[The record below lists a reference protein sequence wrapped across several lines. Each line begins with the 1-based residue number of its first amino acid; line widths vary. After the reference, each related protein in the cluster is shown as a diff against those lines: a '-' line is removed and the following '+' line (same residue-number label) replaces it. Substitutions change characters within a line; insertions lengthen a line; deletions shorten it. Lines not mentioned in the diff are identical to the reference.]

1 MILLD
6 SSYDFG
12 ENDVFFVGLEL
23 VCRKYG
29 YMRFLRPGGPNAVL
43 AIIHRACET
52 ISSFRVKYCTVE
64 KVLLISVFLR
74 VFCKY

>member
-1 MILLD
+1 MILVKMR
-6 SSYDFG
+6 S
-12 ENDVFFVGLEL
+12 FFVRLEP

-29 YMRFLRPGGPNAVL
+29 YMRLLRPDSPNAVL

-52 ISSFRVKYCTVE
+52 SSSFRVKYCTVE

-74 VFCKY
+74 GFCKY